1 MNAARKTNPAAEL
14 LPPKLAELVEE
25 IGFPATL
32 KLVEKWG
39 GIRLYVPLEGRLSSE
54 HPIAKEL
61 GLDVAL
67 KLARTHSEWL
77 EVPRAARYL
86 RGVRD
91 KIIREAYDET
101 SITRLARRFGMTRR
115 NVFYIVGRDA
125 PDESAQQDL
134 FGE

>member
-1 MNAARKTNPAAEL
+1 MSASRRRNQVAGL
-14 LPPKLAELVEE
+14 LPPKLAELVDE

-39 GIRLYVPLEGRLSSE
+39 GIRLYVPLEDNLSAE

-61 GLDVAL
+61 GLDVAR
-67 KLARTHSEWL
+67 KLARAHSEWL

-91 KIIREAYDET
+91 KIIREAYDDA
-101 SITRLARRFGMTRR
+101 SAARLARRFGMTRR
-115 NVFYIVGRDA
+115 NVFYIVGREE
-125 PDESAQQDL
+125 PDEPTQPDL
-134 FGE
+134 F